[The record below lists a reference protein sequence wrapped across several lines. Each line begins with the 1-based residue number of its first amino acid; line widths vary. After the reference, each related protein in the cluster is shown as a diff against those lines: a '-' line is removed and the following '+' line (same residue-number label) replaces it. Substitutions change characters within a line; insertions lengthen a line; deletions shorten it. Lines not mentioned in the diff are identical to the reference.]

1 MVGKKLWWV
10 EVIDADL
17 KIDMTKKPF
26 LGNFFKKAYLKSIHL
41 LKIKQLA
48 RKYDRFHSLQE

>member
-1 MVGKKLWWV
+1 MVGKKSWRV

-17 KIDMTKKPF
+17 KIDMTKKP
-26 LGNFFKKAYLKSIHL
+26 YSKSIHL